1 MTNRILIKRSDELY
15 KVPTGAELDYGE
27 LAINYKDGNLFYKN
41 WDGAVYVIAST
52 KAISVTGNIS
62 GGNLNLSG
70 RVSAAGD
77 IIGGD
82 VFTGNVSAS
91 GMYSIGNIRVGNAIG
106 NNWATVSVY
115 GNVIGNYFIGDGSQ
129 LTNVAAG
136 TANANALVG
145 NTLSSNVLNSSLQ
158 TVGTLT
164 ALSVS
169 GNVSVGSAI
178 SVTGNV
184 TGNYF
189 IGNGSQLTGIAAS
202 SANAN
207 ALVGNTLSGNVL
219 NSSLQTVG
227 VLTSLSV
234 SGNVNIGS
242 AISAT
247 GNITG
252 NYFIGDGGLLTN
264 VAGASGNKIQDG
276 NSYAWITSANGNIDI
291 QVNSVANTAQ
301 FSTGAFYV
309 SGPIATAKVINHL
322 SLVAEDVNAVMV
334 SPVTISASGNIFV
347 PTSSTLTIFTPA

>member
-1 MTNRILIKRSDELY
+1 MTNRLLLKRSSTANS
-15 KVPTGAELDYGE
+15 VPTNSQLDYGE
-27 LAINYKDGNLFYKN
+27 LAINYRDGNLFFKD
-41 WDGAVYVIAST
+41 WFGAVQTIAST
-52 KAISVTGNIS
+52 QFVSVAGNIT
-62 GGNLNLSG
+62 GANLNLSG
-70 RVSAAGD
+70 SISTSGNISYVD
-77 IIGGD
+77 
-82 VFTGNVSAS
+82 FYTGNKIFAQGLDVAS
-91 GMYSIGNIRVGNAIG
+91 YAYVGNAPSNIQG
-106 NNWATVSVY
+106 FVSV
-115 GNVIGNYFIGDGSQ
+115 N
-129 LTNVAAG
+129 
-136 TANANALVG
+136 
-145 NTLSSNVLNSSLQ
+145 
-158 TVGTLT
+158 
-164 ALSVS
+164 
-169 GNVSVGSAI
+169 
-178 SVTGNV
+178 GNV
-184 TGNYF
+184 TANYF

-234 SGNVNIGS
+234 SGNVNVSS

-247 GNITG
+247 GNVTG

-276 NSYAWITSANGNIDI
+276 NSYAWVTSANGNIDI
-291 QVNSVANTAQ
+291 QVTGVANTAQ
-301 FSTGAFYV
+301 FSPGAFYV